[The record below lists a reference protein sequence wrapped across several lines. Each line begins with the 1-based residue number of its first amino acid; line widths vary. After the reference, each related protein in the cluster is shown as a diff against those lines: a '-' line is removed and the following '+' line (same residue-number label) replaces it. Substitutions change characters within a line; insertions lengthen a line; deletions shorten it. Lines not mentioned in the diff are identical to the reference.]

1 MPRRRLYAGLMAQKI
16 SRSVPNQANFY
27 ERMGCQ
33 MARLISLGA
42 EMLEAERAAA
52 HFVADEML
60 REGADRTVVEAL
72 RTDALRRSDV
82 AQQVRN
88 SDILPSTDLQNKLLE
103 AFKGAG
109 GRRLPPVGL
118 LIEKRVATKTG
129 YPMFLY
135 SNESQHPGRPHLTI
149 LLRNERVNVA
159 IEERPVV
166 LAGKKRLPG
175 LTAAI
180 RAVGER
186 HVELKKEWD
195 DSRPDDQKLE
205 NSKRQ
210 RKK

>member
-1 MPRRRLYAGLMAQKI
+1 MTQQI
-16 SRSVPNQANFY
+16 SRSGPDRANFY
-27 ERMGCQ
+27 ERMGRQ
-33 MARLISLGA
+33 MARLISLGG
-42 EMLEAERAAA
+42 EMLEAERISADI
-52 HFVADEML
+52 VADEML
-60 REGADRTVVEAL
+60 REGADPTVVEAL
-72 RTDALRRSDV
+72 RADALRRSDV
-82 AQQVRN
+82 GQLVKN
-88 SDILPSTDLQNKLLE
+88 SDILPSTELQNKLLD

-109 GRRLPPVGL
+109 GRRLLPAGL
-118 LIEKRVATKTG
+118 LIEKRVTTKTG

-149 LLRNERVNVA
+149 LLRNERVNVT
-159 IEERPVV
+159 IEEHPVL

-180 RAVGER
+180 KAVGEH